1 MAEPYEHAGDGE
13 ARSFTR
19 FSSKESYSHDGS
31 EDGDEREEGDE

>member
-1 MAEPYEHAGDGE
+1 MAEPHEHAGDEE

-19 FSSKESYSHDGS
+19 FSSKESYSHDGY